1 MMRHLLRAEL
11 GKQWHRPRTYFL
23 LGLMMLVPL
32 VAAIAIKLNPPTLGG
47 REDAFSFFTTGTG
60 LLLPVA
66 VLRFLAK
73 FLLVVVVVLVAGD
86 AVASEA
92 SWGNLRSVLTRPV
105 GRGRLLV
112 AKAGSSALFGVLAVV
127 LTLATGLGA
136 GILVFGWHPLNV
148 AGVHQSQGQILG
160 NLALMSVYVLW
171 GTAAF
176 AALAFMASTMIDSPV
191 AAALAGFGLYV
202 VSLLIDNITSLGSIR
217 SALPTHDSEAWTSL
231 FVGADWGP
239 TADMLRGA
247 LVQLVYVVAFAGIA
261 WRSFRRKD
269 IG

>member
-112 AKAGSSALFGVLAVV
+112 AKAGSSAR
-127 LTLATGLGA
+127 
-136 GILVFGWHPLNV
+136 
-148 AGVHQSQGQILG
+148 
-160 NLALMSVYVLW
+160 
-171 GTAAF
+171 
-176 AALAFMASTMIDSPV
+176 SPSRN
-191 AAALAGFGLYV
+191 AAASSSPSWAP
-202 VSLLIDNITSLGSIR
+202 LLHSQAR
-217 SALPTHDSEAWTSL
+217 SDEPR
-231 FVGADWGP
+231 P
-239 TADMLRGA
+239 P
-247 LVQLVYVVAFAGIA
+247 
-261 WRSFRRKD
+261 K
-269 IG
+269 